1 MVQTNINQLQLL
13 QQNLN
18 NLSLQKQQFQQQEI
32 ELNSAL
38 KELPTSS
45 QSFQIVGKLMISKN
59 KGDLVK
65 DLEQK
70 KEMTKLRINNIEKQE
85 EKIKDSIKEVQEKV
99 MSDLKKE

>member
-18 NLSLQKQQFQQQEI
+18 NLSLQKQQFQQQEM
-32 ELNSAL
+32 ELDSAL